1 MSNQIKHLSPEMAK
15 KFLDREWRLGKS
27 IGILT
32 GLFFLV
38 YCPGI
43 ILRKVGIICKYFFSR
58 DLVTY
63 SCISPLIK
71 LYRVS
76 SNTDWPHCKNHKPIC
91 NDSMLLFQFGY
102 RSDWSNGLFDPP
114 KTVSR
119 RDQDSYFTCSTYENV
134 YGSEKSMQNYRME
147 MIMIWFS
154 LFKCRIM
161 NMGKML

>member
-1 MSNQIKHLSPEMAK
+1 MEAWK
-15 KFLDREWRLGKS
+15 KYWYS
-27 IGILT
+27 YWAI
-32 GLFFLV
+32 
-38 YCPGI
+38 
-43 ILRKVGIICKYFFSR
+43 FSR
-58 DLVTY
+58 LLSRNNLAKGRYHLQILLFSPSCYTY
-63 SCISPLIK
+63 SFISPLIK

-76 SNTDWPHCKNHKPIC
+76 SNTDRPHCKNHKPIC

>member
-1 MSNQIKHLSPEMAK
+1 MEAWK
-15 KFLDREWRLGKS
+15 KYWYS
-27 IGILT
+27 YWAI
-32 GLFFLV
+32 
-38 YCPGI
+38 
-43 ILRKVGIICKYFFSR
+43 FSR
-58 DLVTY
+58 LLSRNNLAKGRYHLQILLFSPSCYTY
-63 SCISPLIK
+63 SFISPLIK

-119 RDQDSYFTCSTYENV
+119 RDQDSYLAYSTDENV